1 MINVYDLGTM
11 RMLIVPLGNEIL
23 ENGESRGQMMFSQ
36 EALLVINARI
46 EAGEYT
52 SRVIEQEAQTD
63 VDGNNL
69 QSD

>member
-23 ENGESRGQMMFSQ
+23 ESGESRGQMMFSK

-52 SRVIEQEAQTD
+52 SRVIEQEAQND
-63 VDGNNL
+63 VDSTDL
-69 QSD
+69 QPN

>member
-23 ENGESRGQMMFSQ
+23 ENGESRGQVMFSQ

-52 SRVIEQEAQTD
+52 ARKIEQEAQTD
-63 VDGNNL
+63 VDSTDL

>member
-1 MINVYDLGTM
+1 MINVYDLGAM
-11 RMLIVPLGNEIL
+11 RMLIVPLSNEIL

-52 SRVIEQEAQTD
+52 ARVIEQEAQSD
-63 VDGNNL
+63 VDGTDL
-69 QSD
+69 QSN

>member
-1 MINVYDLGTM
+1 MINVYDLGAM

-23 ENGESRGQMMFSQ
+23 ENGESRGQMMSSQ

-52 SRVIEQEAQTD
+52 ARKIEQEAQND
-63 VDGNNL
+63 ADGNNL

>member
-23 ENGESRGQMMFSQ
+23 ENGETRGQMMFSQ

-52 SRVIEQEAQTD
+52 ARKIEQEAQND

>member
-23 ENGESRGQMMFSQ
+23 ENGESRGQMMFPQ

-52 SRVIEQEAQTD
+52 ARKIEQEAQAD
-63 VDGNNL
+63 VDSNNL

>member
-36 EALLVINARI
+36 EALLVINVRI

-52 SRVIEQEAQTD
+52 SRAIEQEAQTD

-69 QSD
+69 QPD

>member
-1 MINVYDLGTM
+1 MINVYDLGAM

-52 SRVIEQEAQTD
+52 AQAIEQEAQSD
-63 VDGNNL
+63 VDGT
-69 QSD
+69 DI

>member
-11 RMLIVPLGNEIL
+11 RMLIVPLGNEII
-23 ENGESRGQMMFSQ
+23 ENGETRGQMMFSQ

-52 SRVIEQEAQTD
+52 ARKIEQEAQND
-63 VDGNNL
+63 VDSTDL
-69 QSD
+69 QPN

>member
-23 ENGESRGQMMFSQ
+23 ENGETRGQMMFSQ

-52 SRVIEQEAQTD
+52 SRAIEQEAQTD

>member
-52 SRVIEQEAQTD
+52 SKAIEQEAQTD

-69 QSD
+69 QSN

>member
-11 RMLIVPLGNEIL
+11 RMLIVPLGDEIL
-23 ENGESRGQMMFSQ
+23 ENGESRGQMMFSK

-52 SRVIEQEAQTD
+52 ARKIEQEAQND

-69 QSD
+69 QSN

>member
-52 SRVIEQEAQTD
+52 SRAIEQEAQTD

>member
-11 RMLIVPLGNEIL
+11 RMLIVPLGNVIL
-23 ENGESRGQMMFSQ
+23 ENGECRGQMMFSQ
-36 EALLVINARI
+36 EALLVVNARI

-52 SRVIEQEAQTD
+52 ARKIEQEAQND
-63 VDGNNL
+63 ADGNNL

>member
-36 EALLVINARI
+36 EAMLVINARI

-52 SRVIEQEAQTD
+52 SRAIEQEAQTD

>member
-52 SRVIEQEAQTD
+52 SRAIEQEAQND

>member
-1 MINVYDLGTM
+1 MINVYDLGAM

-23 ENGESRGQMMFSQ
+23 ENGEIRGQMMFSQ

-52 SRVIEQEAQTD
+52 SRAIEQEAQAD
-63 VDGNNL
+63 VDSTDL
-69 QSD
+69 QPN

>member
-11 RMLIVPLGNEIL
+11 RMLIVSCGNDIL

-52 SRVIEQEAQTD
+52 ARKIEQEAQND
-63 VDGNNL
+63 ADGNNL

>member
-1 MINVYDLGTM
+1 MINVYDLGNM

-52 SRVIEQEAQTD
+52 SQEVKQEEQKD
-63 VDGNNL
+63 DSS
-69 QSD
+69 SDI

>member
-23 ENGESRGQMMFSQ
+23 ENGETRGQMMFSQ

-52 SRVIEQEAQTD
+52 SRVIEQEAQNDADGTD
-63 VDGNNL
+63 L

>member
-11 RMLIVPLGNEIL
+11 RMLIVSLGNEIL
-23 ENGESRGQMMFSQ
+23 ENGECRGQMMFSQ
-36 EALLVINARI
+36 EALLVVNARI

-52 SRVIEQEAQTD
+52 SRAIEQEAQTD
-63 VDGNNL
+63 VDGNDL

>member
-23 ENGESRGQMMFSQ
+23 ENGETRGQMMFSQ

-52 SRVIEQEAQTD
+52 SKPIEQEAQTD

-69 QSD
+69 QPD

>member
-1 MINVYDLGTM
+1 MINVYDLGAM

-52 SRVIEQEAQTD
+52 SQEVKQEEQND
-63 VDGNNL
+63 DSG
-69 QSD
+69 SDI

>member
-52 SRVIEQEAQTD
+52 SRAIEQEAQTD

-69 QSD
+69 QSN

>member
-1 MINVYDLGTM
+1 MINVYDLGAM

-46 EAGEYT
+46 EAGEYKA
-52 SRVIEQEAQTD
+52 RAIEQEAQTD
-63 VDGNNL
+63 VSSNNL

>member
-23 ENGESRGQMMFSQ
+23 ENGETRGQMMFSQ
-36 EALLVINARI
+36 EALLVINART

-52 SRVIEQEAQTD
+52 ARKIEQEAQND
-63 VDGNNL
+63 VDGTDL

>member
-1 MINVYDLGTM
+1 MINVYDLGNM

-23 ENGESRGQMMFSQ
+23 ENGESRGQMMFLQ

-52 SRVIEQEAQTD
+52 ARAIEQEAQTD

>member
-52 SRVIEQEAQTD
+52 ARKIEQEAQNDADGTD
-63 VDGNNL
+63 L

>member
-23 ENGESRGQMMFSQ
+23 ENGETRGQMMFSQ

-52 SRVIEQEAQTD
+52 SRAIEQEAQND

>member
-23 ENGESRGQMMFSQ
+23 ENGEGRGQMMFSQ

-52 SRVIEQEAQTD
+52 ARKIEQEAQND

-69 QSD
+69 QPD

>member
-52 SRVIEQEAQTD
+52 AR
-63 VDGNNL
+63 
-69 QSD
+69 

>member
-23 ENGESRGQMMFSQ
+23 ESGESRGQMMFSQ

-52 SRVIEQEAQTD
+52 SRAIEQEAQTD
-63 VDGNNL
+63 VDSNNL
-69 QSD
+69 QPN

>member
-23 ENGESRGQMMFSQ
+23 ENGECRGQMMFSQ

-52 SRVIEQEAQTD
+52 SRVIEQEAQNDADGTD
-63 VDGNNL
+63 L

>member
-23 ENGESRGQMMFSQ
+23 ENGETRGQMMFSQ

-52 SRVIEQEAQTD
+52 ARKIEQEAQND
-63 VDGNNL
+63 VDGTDL

>member
-1 MINVYDLGTM
+1 MINVYDLGAM

-23 ENGESRGQMMFSQ
+23 ENGEIRGQMMFSQ

-52 SRVIEQEAQTD
+52 ARKIEQEAQND
-63 VDGNNL
+63 ADGNNL

>member
-52 SRVIEQEAQTD
+52 ARKIEQEAQND

>member
-52 SRVIEQEAQTD
+52 SRAIEQEAQAD
-63 VDGNNL
+63 VDSNNL

>member
-23 ENGESRGQMMFSQ
+23 ENGETRGQMIFSQ

-52 SRVIEQEAQTD
+52 ARKIEQEAQND
-63 VDGNNL
+63 SDGNNL